1 MKDSVKKAESFITF
15 RMPLQAEYIS
25 IQFASIHNQYQKEFS
40 KWSTKSTRQK
50 LIGIYWCKY
59 VLRHFL
65 MLFTVS
71 AVIVMIFNPRLLEV
85 SLPGFFLGGLIV
97 LPVLLLCHYWP
108 SYYFDFLPK
117 LEMVKESF
125 EELENDNMKKCRQAQ
140 LSNFALALVFYVIDK
155 TSEINTLQCNDHS
168 ASLLMKLYGVDNGS
182 LKKNLELI
190 FGKKRHLPPR
200 KFTEIHKRFDEA
212 SIFFENL
219 QFTKGIQI
227 LRELEV
233 KFQHWQ
239 FEKGRR
245 RVSLK
250 DIGEMKVKGLW
261 QRHSPQRCCGHVYLF
276 AGVPFGGTVVSK
288 WNEVSRK

>member
-25 IQFASIHNQYQKEFS
+25 IQFACIHYQYQKEFA

-50 LIGIYWCKY
+50 LIGVYWCKY

-97 LPVLLLCHYWP
+97 LPVLLLGHYWP

-117 LEMVKESF
+117 FEMVKESF

-190 FGKKRHLPPR
+190 FGKKRNLAPR
-200 KFTEIHKRFDEA
+200 KYTEIHNRFDEA
-212 SIFFENL
+212 LIFFENL

-233 KFQHWQ
+233 KFKH
-239 FEKGRR
+239 
-245 RVSLK
+245 
-250 DIGEMKVKGLW
+250 
-261 QRHSPQRCCGHVYLF
+261 
-276 AGVPFGGTVVSK
+276 
-288 WNEVSRK
+288 